1 MIRNLS
7 IFAFLTLISLFASIV
22 SGQDKAAKKSALGVR
37 QAQIERT
44 MADIERKFATLAIN
58 LEATGVEA
66 DIQQAK
72 KLRMAL
78 QKSAEFQIRPL
89 MDKVTELLNESRLD
103 EASSTQDK
111 VIEKLDDLIKV
122 LRSGGEDEAKK
133 KQEEIDKL
141 KKFKKEL
148 ENILK
153 EQKESEQ
160 ESNKIANKD
169 QTLDGLDKQIAK
181 VKDLI
186 KKQQKVNA
194 ETDSSANKGSSALD
208 RIANRQHDVRKE
220 TEKVAEAVS
229 KTGNAKVGKLEDKE
243 PKGGE
248 PKGGEPKGGE
258 PKGGEPKG
266 GEPKGGEPKG
276 GEPKGGEPKGGEP
289 KGGEPKGGEPKG
301 GEPKGGEPKG
311 GRTQRR

>member
-1 MIRNLS
+1 MIRNS
-7 IFAFLTLISLFASIV
+7 TIFAVIALSAFFASTN
-22 SGQDKAAKKSALGVR
+22 SAQDKSEKKSALGVR

-44 MADIERKFATLAIN
+44 MADIELKFATLADK

-66 DIQQAK
+66 DVQQAK

-89 MDKVTELLNESRLD
+89 MDKVTELLNSSRLD
-103 EASSTQDK
+103 EASSAQDQ
-111 VIEKLDDLIKV
+111 VIGKLDDLIKV
-122 LRSGGEDEAKK
+122 LRSGGEDDAKK
-133 KQEEIDKL
+133 KQEEIDNL

-186 KKQQKVNA
+186 EKQKKVNT

-208 RIANRQHDVRKE
+208 RVANRQHDVRKE

-229 KTGNAKVGKLEDKE
+229 KTGNAKVGKIDDTE

-248 PKGGEPKGGE
+248 P
-258 PKGGEPKG
+258 
-266 GEPKGGEPKG
+266 
-276 GEPKGGEPKGGEP
+276 
-289 KGGEPKGGEPKG
+289 
-301 GEPKGGEPKG
+301 
-311 GRTQRR
+311 